1 MVFVSV
7 AFTSAAAP
15 LVGHVPAV
23 GRVRTCRA
31 STFVGA
37 AARPMAAPGGRW
49 RATRPAS
56 PAMKVEEG
64 AEPKTK
70 RAEPSSPAGDD
81 VASLLPTVPAV
92 ADSVAGNGVT
102 VDGAET
108 KEGVAGDVYKTIA
121 WVAAAG
127 AVAAGV
133 AYWLGPE
140 RGLEFVAA
148 YVVEY
153 SLSVDNLFV
162 FLLLFQYFQVPR
174 PLQTRVLNYG
184 IIGAMTM
191 RGVMIV
197 AGEALT
203 QRFEWV
209 TLAFAGILLFSA
221 AKLLFAGGE
230 EEDDVE
236 NNAVVKF
243 ARGLLP
249 FSNSYDGD
257 RFFTTPAEGQLG
269 AGTRLATPLMLVLLS
284 VELSD
289 VVFALDSVPA
299 VLGISNSTF
308 VIYASNILAILGLR
322 SLFFVLADA
331 IGDLRFLQP
340 ALAVVLGFVGAK
352 MIGGVA
358 GYEVGI
364 LPSLGIIGTTLGGG
378 VGASLL
384 FPAVE
389 GDGADK

>member
-1 MVFVSV
+1 
-7 AFTSAAAP
+7 
-15 LVGHVPAV
+15 
-23 GRVRTCRA
+23 
-31 STFVGA
+31 
-37 AARPMAAPGGRW
+37 
-49 RATRPAS
+49 
-56 PAMKVEEG
+56 MKVEEG

-70 RAEPSSPAGDD
+70 RTEPPSTAGDD
-81 VASLLPTVPAV
+81 LTSLLPTVPAI
-92 ADSVAGNGVT
+92 AESVAGNGVT
-102 VDGAET
+102 VDAAET
-108 KEGVAGDVYKTIA
+108 KAGFASDVYKTIA
-121 WVAAAG
+121 WVAAAV

-133 AYWLGPE
+133 AYWLGSE
-140 RGLEFVAA
+140 RALEFVAA

-174 PLQTRVLNYG
+174 QLQTRVLNYG
-184 IIGAMTM
+184 IVGAMTL
-191 RGVMIV
+191 RGIMIV

-209 TLAFAGILLFSA
+209 TLGFAGILLFSA

-230 EEDDVE
+230 EEEDVE
-236 NNAVVKF
+236 NNAIVKF

-249 FSNSYDGD
+249 FSDSYDGD
-257 RFFTTPAEGQLG
+257 RFFTTPAAGQPG

-299 VLGISNSTF
+299 VLGISNNTF
-308 VIYASNILAILGLR
+308 VIYSSNIMAILGLR

-364 LPSLGIIGTTLGGG
+364 LPSLGVIGTTLGGG
-378 VGASLL
+378 VAASVL
-384 FPAVE
+384 FPAAE
-389 GDGADK
+389 EDGAGK

>member
-1 MVFVSV
+1 MASVSV
-7 AFTSAAAP
+7 AFAGAAAP
-15 LVGHVPAV
+15 LVGRAPAIV
-23 GRVRTCRA
+23 RIRTCRA
-31 STFVGA
+31 SSFVGA
-37 AARPMAAPGGRW
+37 AARPMVAPGVWW
-49 RATRPAS
+49 RATPPAC

-70 RAEPSSPAGDD
+70 RAEPPSTAGDD
-81 VASLLPTVPAV
+81 LTSLLPTVPAI
-92 ADSVAGNGVT
+92 AESVAGNGVT
-102 VDGAET
+102 VDAAET
-108 KEGVAGDVYKTIA
+108 KAGVASDVYKTIA

-133 AYWLGPE
+133 AYWLGSE
-140 RGLEFVAA
+140 RALEFVAA

-174 PLQTRVLNYG
+174 QLQTRVLNYG
-184 IIGAMTM
+184 IVGAMTL
-191 RGVMIV
+191 RGIMIV

-209 TLAFAGILLFSA
+209 TLGFAGILLFSA

-230 EEDDVE
+230 EEEDVE
-236 NNAVVKF
+236 NNAIVKF

-249 FSNSYDGD
+249 FSDSYDGD
-257 RFFTTPAEGQLG
+257 RFFTTPAAGQPG

-299 VLGISNSTF
+299 VLGISNNTF
-308 VIYASNILAILGLR
+308 VIYSSNIMAILGLR

-364 LPSLGIIGTTLGGG
+364 LPSLGVIGTTLGGG
-378 VGASLL
+378 VAASVL

-389 GDGADK
+389 EDGADK